1 MPLEKE
7 GHLCKEHLTGFL
19 EIPRR
24 TATPKGISSRIKVRL
39 HAHTVIGVGISGM
52 TFVKSC
58 CRLGGMVVLLV
69 PYASGGDQCKRTKNV
84 KF

>member
-1 MPLEKE
+1 
-7 GHLCKEHLTGFL
+7 
-19 EIPRR
+19 
-24 TATPKGISSRIKVRL
+24 
-39 HAHTVIGVGISGM
+39 VGISGM

-84 KF
+84 KL